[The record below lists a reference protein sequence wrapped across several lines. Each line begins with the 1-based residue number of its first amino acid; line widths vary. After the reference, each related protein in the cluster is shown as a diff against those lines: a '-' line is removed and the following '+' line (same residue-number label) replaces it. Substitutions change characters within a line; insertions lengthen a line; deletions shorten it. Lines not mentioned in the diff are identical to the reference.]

1 MEYQNDIN
9 EKMRR
14 ILIDWLIDVHLK
26 FKLVLETI
34 YLTVNLIDHYL
45 EIVRIKRIILQL
57 IGVTSLLI
65 AFKCEEICP
74 PDVKYFTRI
83 IDNAYNKEELFQME
97 KYFKNFKF

>member
-26 FKLVLETI
+26 FKLVLETL
-34 YLTVNLIDHYL
+34 YLTINLIDHYL

-57 IGVTSLLI
+57 IGVTSL
-65 AFKCEEICP
+65 FVVCKYEEIYP
-74 PDVKYFTRI
+74 PDI
-83 IDNAYNKEELFQME
+83 IFHSNYR
-97 KYFKNFKF
+97 